1 MISIHKTLVLEQD
14 INFYIHY
21 ITCICIQVVM
31 YSMVSESI
39 VKYQCRQFILVLDCS
54 TCITLKLDKSEPQTM
69 YGAYSVNQLLL
80 YLEMGVS
87 KFHEVC
93 ESLTPRI
100 ISCLKI
106 VLQCFIQ
113 LFKIINIKVSHTF
126 TNQYIT
132 RKP

>member
-14 INFYIHY
+14 INFYILY
-21 ITCICIQVVM
+21 YMYLYTSTVVM

-54 TCITLKLDKSEPQTM
+54 ITLKLDKSEPQTM

-93 ESLTPRI
+93 ESLIPRI

-113 LFKIINIKVSHTF
+113 LFKIINIKVNHTF
-126 TNQYIT
+126 TNQYMT
-132 RKP
+132 REP